1 MTVPQSAR
9 ADSLAWPLFWQVQL
23 YGLAALIVLNFFP
36 LVHVPTRYLF
46 FTLLITAGVAVWWQG
61 SPLWV
66 RTPIDVPLLA
76 LLAWVLITVPFSI
89 DPAYSFKEWRKLGVQ
104 VLVFYWTIR
113 VLAKADTRQ
122 AIPLLLLAAV
132 VGAGL
137 SSGYATIEFIVRG
150 GIERGRDL
158 RAGALGSDYN
168 WLSTYMV
175 LAIPVTLVAAVGAA
189 VRWRRALALGA
200 LGLSCLAELLAFTR
214 GGWAGVAAEAL
225 VALWLVGRRR
235 LVVLLLV
242 GGLGAVGGLVIAV
255 NGWEGRETSNVTDPW
270 TLQARANVWQL
281 AAADVVAHP
290 LVGVGYG
297 SENFSKRYAG
307 HPALAKA
314 AGPHSTYVMMAMG
327 SGLPAV
333 GLLLWVFGAAGHVF
347 VQTIRSWQQTP
358 PAYSLLWQG
367 LPPARLLA
375 FGGVVMLVGFAVRN
389 LFEYMLIGAV
399 ANLFWMLL
407 AVTLV
412 ACSQKV
418 ADAEV
423 SS

>member
-1 MTVPQSAR
+1 MTASRVDPTDA
-9 ADSLAWPLFWQVQL
+9 AGWDLFWRVQL
-23 YGLAALIVLNFFP
+23 YGLAALLVLNFFP

-46 FTLLITAGVAVWWQG
+46 FTLLITAAIATWRQG
-61 SPLWV
+61 SYRWV
-66 RTPIDVPLLA
+66 RTPIDIPLLA
-76 LLAWVLITVPFSI
+76 LLAWILVTVPFSI
-89 DPAYSFKEWRKLGVQ
+89 DPAYSFKEWRKFGVQ

-113 VLAKADTRQ
+113 VLAKADKRQ

-175 LAIPVTLVAAVGAA
+175 LAIPVTLVAAVGYSAGWRKTLAWA
-189 VRWRRALALGA
+189 VV
-200 LGLSCLAELLAFTR
+200 GLSCVAELLAFTR
-214 GGWAGVAAEAL
+214 GGWAGVVAEAL
-225 VALWLVGRRR
+225 LALWLIGRRR

-242 GGLGAVGGLVIAV
+242 GGIGAGFGAVVTL

-327 SGLPAV
+327 SGLPAL
-333 GLLLWVFGAAGHVF
+333 GLLLWVFAAAGVALAQSTREWSTDRAAA
-347 VQTIRSWQQTP
+347 V
-358 PAYSLLWQG
+358 ALEQG
-367 LPPARLLA
+367 LSSGRLVA
-375 FGGVVMLVGFAVRN
+375 FGGLVMLAGFAVRN

-407 AVTLV
+407 ALV
-412 ACSQKV
+412 LTARALDVERDILTS
-418 ADAEV
+418 
-423 SS
+423 